1 MGVADFIKSNRYA
14 GSGFSGGF
22 LQEHQTEQAKDVGL
36 SSTVVP
42 GLSSEFYDFFR
53 QLQDSAISA
62 QLEADSANRL
72 FQQQSAREAMDFS
85 AAEAE
90 KNRQWQEQMS
100 NTAYQRAMA
109 DMKSAGLNPILA
121 YSQGG
126 ASTGSGSS
134 ASGIAAAGSSSGLNT
149 DIVSNLVQSVL
160 GNNAKVLSSTINSLG
175 KIISSAISK

>member
-1 MGVADFIKSNRYA
+1 MA
-14 GSGFSGGF
+14 FS
-22 LQEHQTEQAKDVGL
+22 
-36 SSTVVP
+36 
-42 GLSSEFYDFFR
+42 DFFKWTPGGIGR
-53 QLQDSAISA
+53 QIGNWLYDQYTEAYPELKIDQSGVSDAQLSAFQQMQDSAISA

-90 KNRQWQEQMS
+90 KNRQWQEEMS

-149 DIVSNLVQSVL
+149 DVLANLVDSVL

-175 KIISSAISK
+175 KVLSSVAAKK